1 MARLTRRRF
10 VSITAAATAL
20 AGRPSRAAELRPELR
35 QWRGIAMGAD
45 ATITLAHPDPAPII
59 EAARAE
65 ISRLE
70 AIFSLYRND
79 SALSRL
85 NAEGRLDNPPFE
97 LLDCL
102 SWCSTIH
109 TATRGLFDATI
120 QPLWATYAEHHS
132 RGRAPNAA
140 AIAQALTRTGWR
152 NVRYDPTAVTFTEPG
167 MALTLNGIAQGYV
180 ADRVA
185 SLLQA
190 RGLTDILV
198 ATGEHRALGGHP
210 AGGDWQVGLAQGDR
224 LLDVTAPL
232 RDAALAT
239 SSPLGTTFDAAG
251 RAGHILDPRTGQ
263 PAPPTWQLV
272 SITAPAATLADALST
287 AICLMTRPEIDTTLH
302 QFPQAAL
309 VHLSA

>member
-1 MARLTRRRF
+1 MAELSRRRF
-10 VSITAAATAL
+10 VTITAVAAAL
-20 AGRPSRAAELRPELR
+20 AGRRARAAEVQPQLR
-35 QWRGIAMGAD
+35 QWRGIALGAE
-45 ATITLAHPDPAPII
+45 ATITLAHPEPLPII
-59 EAARAE
+59 EAAEAE

-70 AIFSLYRND
+70 AIFSLYRTD

-85 NAEGRLDNPPFE
+85 NADGRLDNPPFE

-109 TATRGLFDATI
+109 TATRGLFDPTI

-132 RGRAPNAA
+132 QGRAPTAA

-167 MALTLNGIAQGYV
+167 MALTLNGIAQGFI

-185 SLLQA
+185 TLLQA

-198 ATGEHRALGGHP
+198 NTGESRAVGGHP
-210 AGGDWQVGLAQGDR
+210 AGGDWQIRLAQGDR

-239 SSPLGTTFDAAG
+239 SSPLGTTFDAQG
-251 RAGHILDPRTGQ
+251 GAGHILDPRTGQ

-287 AICLMTRPEIDTTLH
+287 AMCLMTRPEIDTALH
-302 QFPQAAL
+302 QFPKAAL